1 MKVLIKEAR
10 SDGNDVITLLEIN
23 YFTLNLKKYKTS
35 GEIMLRAIGEQQP
48 YYSSICI
55 TQKEFDEYIKEMIEK
70 PELLDLT
77 KFIFQK

>member
-10 SDGNDVITLLEIN
+10 LDGNDVIALLEIN

-35 GEIMLRAIGEQQP
+35 GELMLRAVGETQP
-48 YYSSICI
+48 YYSSICV
-55 TQKEFDEYIKEMIEK
+55 TQKEFDDYVTKMVEN